1 MRRAVRLLLVAVAAG
16 GIVFLFVLPG
26 RIWLAQQRDSSV
38 AQRQLRVLSR
48 ENAALQKRAGQL
60 QNTGY
65 IAQIARQQYGLVMPG
80 EQAYVIVPLPPTTT
94 TLPPPGRHRH

>member
-1 MRRAVRLLLVAVAAG
+1 MRRAVRLLLLAVASGA
-16 GIVFLFVLPG
+16 IVFLFVLPG

-48 ENAALQKRAGQL
+48 ENAALQKRASQL
-60 QNTGY
+60 QNTAY

-80 EQAYVIVPLPPTTT
+80 EQAYVILPPPPTTT
-94 TLPPPGRHRH
+94 TVPRPSRHHP